1 MGLRQERMADEIR
14 DILAVNFQ
22 GGRMNDPRLEFVT
35 VTAVKI
41 SADMQLAT
49 VYFRLFNDGD
59 PERALK
65 GLESASGF
73 LRKQLKILDIRRVP
87 ELRFLYDTTLESA
100 QKIESILHKLSDEN

>member
-22 GGRMNDPRLEFVT
+22 GGRLNDPRLEFVT

-49 VYFRLFNDGD
+49 VYFRLFNEGEPD
-59 PERALK
+59 RALK

-73 LRKQLKILDIRRVP
+73 LRKQLKVLDIRRVP